1 MKVIVTGGAGFIGS
15 HAAEAFTGAGH
26 RVLVLDD
33 LSSGKT
39 ENLPEGVEFENLDI
53 LDADLEK
60 VIKSWSADAVS
71 HHAAQISVRD
81 SVDNPFD
88 DLQKNIVGTLKLL
101 EACRAAGC
109 GNFIFA
115 STGGALY
122 GEQETCPAPESHPT
136 YPLSPYGISKLS
148 AEKYIYYY
156 RKQHG
161 LRTVSLR
168 YSNVYG
174 PRQDPHGEAG
184 VVAIFCNN
192 LLAGRTPVINGDG
205 LQTRD
210 YVYVKDVAQA
220 NLNALESSVSG
231 EFNISTGKET
241 DVNTLAELLLKVS
254 GKSVRFEH
262 GPAKPGEQRRSVL
275 DFSLARQVFGWY
287 PRVGF
292 EEGIEKTWNFFKE
305 KATRSSDKV

>member
-1 MKVIVTGGAGFIGS
+1 MKIVVTGGAGFIGS
-15 HAAEAFTGAGH
+15 HVAGALAGAGH

-53 LDADLEK
+53 LEADLEK
-60 VIKSWSADAVS
+60 VIKSWSAEAVS

-81 SVDNPFD
+81 SVDDPFG
-88 DLQKNIVGTLKLL
+88 DLRKNIVGTLRLL
-101 EACRAAGC
+101 EACRLAGC

-122 GEQETCPAPESHPT
+122 GEQQTCPAPESHPT
-136 YPLSPYGISKLS
+136 YPLSPYGISKLA

-156 RKQHG
+156 REQYG

-184 VVAIFCNN
+184 VVAIFCNR
-192 LLAGRTPVINGDG
+192 LLAGQVPVINGDG

-210 YVYVKDVAQA
+210 YVYVKDVARA
-220 NLNALESSVSG
+220 NLNVLERDISG

-254 GKSVRFEH
+254 GMSVRFEH
-262 GPAKPGEQRRSVL
+262 GPAKSGEQRRSVL
-275 DFSLARQVFGWY
+275 DYSLAERTFGWS
-287 PRVGF
+287 PEVGL
-292 EEGIEKTWNFFKE
+292 EEGLEKTWSHFKE
-305 KATRSSDKV
+305 RAARKREKI